1 MRREDRNWEED
12 LRAALSAPASSV
24 PEAALQAARH
34 IFSAPP
40 RRPGI
45 LAALRFDGRQGLVLA
60 RDGAPGS
67 SFQRIFETET
77 YLIDL
82 WEERTAGNAS
92 YLIGQV
98 YEKTTGATLPA
109 EGVFLLASGT
119 TRIARSEGAEWHA
132 ESVPAGQWSV
142 QLWLESETLLLENIQ
157 VGA

>member
-1 MRREDRNWEED
+1 M
-12 LRAALSAPASSV
+12 
-24 PEAALQAARH
+24 
-34 IFSAPP
+34 
-40 RRPGI
+40 
-45 LAALRFDGRQGLVLA
+45 
-60 RDGAPGS
+60 PGS

-77 YLIDL
+77 YLVDL
-82 WEERTAGNAS
+82 WEERTAGQTS

-109 EGVFLLASGT
+109 EGVFLMASGT

-142 QLWLESETLLLENIQ
+142 QLWLESETLLLENIE